1 MASATIATFDAI
13 LKEFYIGPIND
24 QLNNEIM
31 VLQMFEKAT
40 VDWNGKI
47 AVLPIHLARN
57 TGVDWAAEDGSLP
70 TAGHQTFE
78 DLRVL
83 AKYIYGR
90 FTVTGPAIAAAGKG
104 GANSFV
110 GYVDAEMTRLVDDVR
125 NAADLGSV
133 SGGLVK
139 GFVPDFFDATTVGA
153 GPAVVTKAGIF
164 YNGDFTC
171 FDNTDG
177 TPAKAIRIKL
187 LRGDTLEEVALLG
200 APQYY
205 VIGANSSAGTIDV
218 FVTTAGA
225 QVVAVDAIIP
235 AATGDTNFPL
245 VLMLEDFST
254 NVAGAG
260 TDVISQ
266 AVYTSATQQCEGIF
280 GNIANPTHFSVSR
293 SGAASA
299 AKALRAKM
307 GRSNPAQV
315 KAVAL
320 VPVALTLPMIQGAMD
335 AVVLDSG
342 TSIDRIIMSPL
353 QRQMYTLLLQGT
365 ASATN
370 LYVETTKAT
379 TGDGGFLGLSYGGVP
394 IQTSRHVSNGM
405 LIMLHTKS
413 WKITSLQDGDFADL
427 DGAVLSRVQGKD
439 SWEGFYRWYW
449 NIVCTNPNRNTVL
462 TGLKLTP

>member
-1 MASATIATFDAI
+1 
-13 LKEFYIGPIND
+13 
-24 QLNNEIM
+24 
-31 VLQMFEKAT
+31 
-40 VDWNGKI
+40 
-47 AVLPIHLARN
+47 
-57 TGVDWAAEDGSLP
+57 
-70 TAGHQTFE
+70 
-78 DLRVL
+78 
-83 AKYIYGR
+83 
-90 FTVTGPAIAAAGKG
+90 
-104 GANSFV
+104 
-110 GYVDAEMTRLVDDVR
+110 
-125 NAADLGSV
+125 
-133 SGGLVK
+133 
-139 GFVPDFFDATTVGA
+139 
-153 GPAVVTKAGIF
+153 
-164 YNGDFTC
+164 
-171 FDNTDG
+171 
-177 TPAKAIRIKL
+177 
-187 LRGDTLEEVALLG
+187 
-200 APQYY
+200 
-205 VIGANSSAGTIDV
+205 
-218 FVTTAGA
+218 
-225 QVVAVDAIIP
+225 
-235 AATGDTNFPL
+235 
-245 VLMLEDFST
+245 
-254 NVAGAG
+254 
-260 TDVISQ
+260 
-266 AVYTSATQQCEGIF
+266 
-280 GNIANPTHFSVSR
+280 
-293 SGAASA
+293 
-299 AKALRAKM
+299 M